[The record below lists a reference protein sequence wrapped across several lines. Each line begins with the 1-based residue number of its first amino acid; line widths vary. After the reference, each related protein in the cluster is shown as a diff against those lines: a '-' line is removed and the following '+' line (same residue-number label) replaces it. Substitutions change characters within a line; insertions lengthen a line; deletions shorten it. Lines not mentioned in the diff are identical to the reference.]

1 MTIARNSWLLKASC
15 IVSFASIL
23 MLPATHQHVAYGY
36 EEADVQRLIK
46 TNNCKNCDLQDAD
59 LSGIKLD
66 RAFLRYAEMQK
77 ANLEGAHMTFADF
90 IAANMREANLKG
102 ANLEGANFMHTKL
115 EGADLSETNLRG
127 TDMRDARL
135 SGTDLSDADVQ
146 GADFKWAK
154 GLNPEQKAYLRDNGA
169 KNVPE

>member
-1 MTIARNSWLLKASC
+1 MSYTRNTWLLKAAC
-15 IVSFASIL
+15 NVCFAYIL
-23 MLPATHQHVAYGY
+23 ILPAVHPQVAYGY

-59 LSGIKLD
+59 LSGMKLD

-77 ANLEGAHMTFADF
+77 ANLEGVHMNFADF
-90 IAANMREANLKG
+90 IAANMRKANLKG

-115 EGADLSETNLRG
+115 EGADLSEANLRG

-135 SGTDLSDADVQ
+135 SGTNLSNADVQ
-146 GADFKWAK
+146 EADFMWAK
-154 GLNPEQKAYLRDNGA
+154 GLTPGQKGYLRQNGA